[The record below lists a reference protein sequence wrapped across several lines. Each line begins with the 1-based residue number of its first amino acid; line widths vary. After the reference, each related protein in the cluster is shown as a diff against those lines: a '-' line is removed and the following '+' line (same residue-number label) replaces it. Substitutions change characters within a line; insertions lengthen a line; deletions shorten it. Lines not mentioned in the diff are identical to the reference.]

1 MQTPPSL
8 PPKPVSEVL
17 RPELTRLPSYTLGR
31 KLVRRALWYLQ
42 RLIVGT
48 RLKVATRGLENFPAR
63 GPALIVINHLGD
75 ADVVVILSR
84 LRSQEIDPLAASN
97 LYDIPALR
105 FFAEGWGVIWLHRGQ
120 PDRKAL
126 NCAIE
131 ALKLGRFVMIAPEG
145 RESVAGGL
153 EEGLDGAA
161 FLALRADVPLVPIAL
176 TGTENDRVMPALK
189 RWPRTPVSMTVG
201 RPFRLEKS
209 GDRHADLKNGTDR
222 IMRELANLLPEQYRG
237 AYRETPRSADF

>member
-8 PPKPVSEVL
+8 PPKPVSEIL
-17 RPELTRLPSYTLGR
+17 RPELTRMPEYSLGR
-31 KLVRRALWYLQ
+31 KFARRALWHLQ
-42 RLIVGT
+42 RIIVGT
-48 RLKVATRGLENFPAR
+48 RLKVTARGLENFPAR

-84 LRSQEIDPLAASN
+84 LLSQEIDPLAASN

-105 FFAEGWGVIWLHRGQ
+105 FFAEAYGVIWLHRGR

-126 NCAIE
+126 NCAFDS
-131 ALKLGRFVMIAPEG
+131 LKLGRFVMIAPEG

-153 EEGLDGAA
+153 EQGLDGAS
-161 FLALRADVPLVPIAL
+161 FLALRADVPLVPIAV
-176 TGTENDRVMPALK
+176 TGTENDRVWPALK
-189 RWPRTPVSMTVG
+189 RWPRLPVGMTVG
-201 RPFRLEKS
+201 RPFRLDKI

-222 IMRELANLLPEQYRG
+222 IMRELANLLPEEYQG
-237 AYRETPRSADF
+237 AYRHSNLI

>member
-8 PPKPVSEVL
+8 PPKPVSEIL
-17 RPELTRLPSYTLGR
+17 RPELTRLPQYPLGR
-31 KLVRRALWYLQ
+31 KLARRALWYLQ

-105 FFAEGWGVIWLHRGQ
+105 FFAEGWGVIWLHRGR

-126 NCAIE
+126 NCALE
-131 ALKLGRFVMIAPEG
+131 SLKLGRFVMIAPEG

-153 EEGLDGAA
+153 EQGLDGAA
-161 FLALRADVPLVPIAL
+161 FLALRADVPIVPIAL
-176 TGTENDRVMPALK
+176 TGTETPRLYRGPFC
-189 RWPRTPVSMTVG
+189 WPRVPVTMTVG
-201 RPFRLEKS
+201 QPFRLTRS
-209 GDRHADLKNGTDR
+209 SDRHADLKNGTDH
-222 IMRELANLLPEQYRG
+222 IMRELANLLPEEYQG
-237 AYRETPRSADF
+237 AYREE

>member
-1 MQTPPSL
+1 MQNPPSL
-8 PPKPVSEVL
+8 PPKPVSEVW
-17 RPELTRLPSYTLGR
+17 RPELTRRPEYTLGR
-31 KLVRRALWYLQ
+31 RIARRLLWYLQ
-42 RLIVGT
+42 RVIVGT
-48 RLKVATRGLENFPAR
+48 RLKVTARGLENFPAR

-84 LRSQEIDPLAASN
+84 LRTQNIDPLAASN

-105 FFAEGWGVIWLHRGQ
+105 FFAEGWGVIWLHRGR

-126 NCAIE
+126 NCALE
-131 ALKLGRFVMIAPEG
+131 SLNLGRFVMITPEG

-222 IMRELANLLPEQYRG
+222 IMRELANLLPEEYQG
-237 AYRETPRSADF
+237 AYRQENLK